1 MLNIPEY
8 PTAAAVFA
16 FFEEISRIPRPSGHT
31 AAIADHLVAFAK
43 ERGLYC
49 RRDGHDNVLIRK
61 PATPGYESRPTVILQ
76 GHIDMVAE
84 KLPGLA
90 KDMTQE
96 GVELYRD
103 GDFLRARGTTLGADD
118 GVAIAY
124 TMAILD
130 SHTIPHPEL
139 EVLLT
144 SDEEIGLLG
153 AAALDVSD
161 IRGRILIN
169 IDSDGEGIFTVGC
182 AGGVRADILLPV
194 ERTQKT
200 APTWCLTVTGLR
212 GGHSGA
218 EIDKGRVNAV
228 KLTAELLSRLPGAI
242 PIAITGGNMDN
253 AIPRECTAIL
263 MTADDPTAAIHD
275 LQTEYR
281 ARYAACEPELTITV
295 ERQPASLPP
304 LTAEATDRLLRM
316 LNEMPCGVMA
326 MSRALPDLVETS
338 LNLGIIRTEEEAIAV
353 TYSLRSSENEEKQ
366 RLLDRLTAI
375 AAHYGATVSTR
386 GDYPG
391 WSYRTDSRLQR
402 TACRVFR
409 ERYSREATVVTIH
422 AGLECGIF
430 AEKLPGL
437 DCLSLGPD
445 NYDIHTTEERLSL
458 SSTVR
463 VYDFLLHLLK
473 EL

>member
-8 PTAAAVFA
+8 PSAAAVFS
-16 FFEEISRIPRPSGHT
+16 FFEQISRIPRPSGHT
-31 AAIADHLVAFAK
+31 SVIADHLVAFAR

-49 RRDGHDNVLIRK
+49 RRDEHNNILIRK

-76 GHIDMVAE
+76 GHTDMVAE
-84 KLPGLA
+84 KLPGLVR
-90 KDMTQE
+90 DMTRE

-103 GDFLRARGTTLGADD
+103 GDLLRARGTTLGADD

-124 TMAILD
+124 AMAILD
-130 SHTIPHPEL
+130 SDTIPHPEL

-153 AAALDVSD
+153 AAALDASD
-161 IRGRILIN
+161 VRGRIMIN
-169 IDSDGEGIFTVGC
+169 IDSDDEGIFTVGC
-182 AGGVRADILLPV
+182 AGGVRADLYLPV
-194 ERTQKT
+194 ERTDE
-200 APTWCLTVTGLR
+200 AVPAWCLTVSGLR

-228 KLTAELLSRLPGAI
+228 KLTAELLSRLPGI
-242 PIAITGGNMDN
+242 TPIALTGGNMDN
-253 AIPRECTAIL
+253 AIPRECTAL
-263 MTADDPTAAIHD
+263 LLAAEDPTDAVAA
-275 LQTEYR
+275 LQAEYR
-281 ARYAACEPELTITV
+281 TRYAACEPELTVTV
-295 ERQPASLPP
+295 ERQPATRPP
-304 LTAEATDRLLRM
+304 LTAAAAERLLS
-316 LNEMPCGVMA
+316 LLVELPCGVMA
-326 MSRALPDLVETS
+326 MSQALPGLVETS
-338 LNLGIIRTEEEAIAV
+338 LNLGIIRTEAEAITI
-353 TYSLRSSENEEKQ
+353 TYSLRSSEKEEKQ
-366 RLLDRLTAI
+366 RLLDRVTAI
-375 AAHYGATVSTR
+375 AARYGATVSTR

-391 WSYRTDSRLQR
+391 WSYRADSHLQR

-409 ERYSREATVVTIH
+409 ERYGREATVVTIH

-445 NYDIHTTEERLSL
+445 NYDIHTTEEHLSL
-458 SSTVR
+458 SSTAR
-463 VYDFLLHLLK
+463 VYDFLLQLLQ